1 MKTVTIENI
10 TEIAIDA
17 MSADM
22 EPRIKEILTS
32 LITHLHD
39 FAREVNLTHEEWL
52 KGMEIMAHVGKM
64 TDGKRNEFILLS
76 DIIGL
81 ESLVD
86 AISHN
91 EQGGET
97 ESAVLGPFFREG
109 APVYPAGA
117 SISQRGEADGPGA
130 LLTGY
135 VKDLKG
141 NPVTNAIIDVWETGP
156 EGLYEQQDP
165 NQPEFNL
172 RGRFKT
178 DENGYYK
185 IKAVKP
191 VSYPIPYDG
200 PSGDLLQAMGRHPYR
215 PAHIHMIVQAQGYQT
230 LVSQLYDKNDEYI
243 DSDSVFAVKGSLV
256 IDFKPAPAEMET
268 VKYVVD
274 HNVILKAAA

>member
-10 TEIAIDA
+10 TEIAIEA
-17 MSADM
+17 MSSEM

-39 FAREVNLTHEEWL
+39 FARDVNLTHEEWL
-52 KGMEIMAHVGKM
+52 KGMEIMAHAGRM

-91 EQGGET
+91 QQGEET

-117 SISQRGEADGPGA
+117 SISQRGEADGPGV

-135 VKDLKG
+135 VKDLQG
-141 NPVTNAIIDVWETGP
+141 NAVTNAVIDVWETGP

-215 PAHIHMIVQAQGYQT
+215 PAHIHMILQAQGYQT

-243 DSDSVFAVKGSLV
+243 DSDSVFAVKGSLL

-268 VKYVVD
+268 VEYVVEHD
-274 HNVILKAAA
+274 VILKKA